1 MARLKCRDGDL
12 SLVIYDTPGSQQN
25 IGKVVQVL
33 GPATMVTRTQMIG
46 WRIKPLYP
54 APWGVTQLDGSL
66 DVEVVDWNSGVY
78 HEDEWL
84 MPILPLSPEETWQ
97 DIQAEMDQYLIDVG
111 AVVPL
116 TIWSS
121 RLDCHASKEEASVFW

>member
-1 MARLKCRDGDL
+1 
-12 SLVIYDTPGSQQN
+12 
-25 IGKVVQVL
+25 
-33 GPATMVTRTQMIG
+33 MIG

-66 DVEVVDWNSGVY
+66 DVEVVDWNSGVF

-84 MPILPLSPEETWQ
+84 MPIRPLSPEETWQ

-116 TIWSS
+116 TI
-121 RLDCHASKEEASVFW
+121 